1 MHGFKQ
7 VCDTLGTFDAIAEIP
22 EDSLSAYVISMT
34 KTASDVLAVRLLQK
48 EAGVE
53 KPMRV
58 RKPYCAHQNC
68 RYTSVMHGCQITDGM

>member
-1 MHGFKQ
+1 MFDPT

-53 KPMRV
+53 NSM
-58 RKPYCAHQNC
+58 CA
-68 RYTSVMHGCQITDGM
+68 SKL